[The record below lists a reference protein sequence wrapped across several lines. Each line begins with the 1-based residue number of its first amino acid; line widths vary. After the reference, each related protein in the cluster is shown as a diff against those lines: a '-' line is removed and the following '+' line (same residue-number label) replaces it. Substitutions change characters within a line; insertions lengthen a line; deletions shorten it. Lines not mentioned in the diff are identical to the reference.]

1 MTTIIDP
8 VRLAGLKQAAYV
20 MGCLVRNDSEVE
32 IIRMLGGDVQLFNM
46 WKLFL
51 RHNQWIV
58 ETAEG
63 WSTTAKGAMRSKQI
77 TTATTSK

>member
-1 MTTIIDP
+1 MTTIVDP
-8 VRLAGLKQAAYV
+8 VRLAGLKQAVYV
-20 MGCLVRNDSEVE
+20 MESLVRNDSEVE
-32 IIRMLGGDVQLFNM
+32 IIRMLGGDAQLFNM

-63 WSTTAKGAMRSKQI
+63 WSTTAKGEMRSKQ